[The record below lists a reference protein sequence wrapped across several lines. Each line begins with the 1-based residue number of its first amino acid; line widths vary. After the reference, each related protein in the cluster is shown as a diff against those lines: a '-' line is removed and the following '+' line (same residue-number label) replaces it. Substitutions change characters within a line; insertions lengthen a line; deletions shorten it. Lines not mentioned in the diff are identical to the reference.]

1 MLVYRN
7 GSENKTQFFPS
18 GASKSVLIK
27 ITAQQCGIMY
37 VVIVLRNDFEQ
48 VRETIIL
55 GISQRG
61 NICQKRLAET
71 ILSLV
76 ELFG

>member
-1 MLVYRN
+1 M
-7 GSENKTQFFPS
+7 
-18 GASKSVLIK
+18 
-27 ITAQQCGIMY
+27 MY

-48 VRETIIL
+48 GRETIIL

-71 ILSLV
+71 ILSPV
-76 ELFG
+76 ELFGREKFSPNFYFEKFQAYRNV